1 MAGGWPGT
9 MSESGEPEGD
19 RLAPGPEPESTA
31 DGSDKQHR
39 AFVVPSWLGAVA
51 ERVSGPIGALVRR
64 KPPVRSGRD
73 PLRQRRLVV
82 VTFLACL
89 ATLAGSIAA
98 STQLS
103 GASVGSI
110 KAVDGGI
117 RTGGTGTHTSSP
129 GPRNHDAGRNTSG
142 PTPET
147 SSSGTNTS
155 GPGEGSYSSFSCS
168 ASGSTATTRV
178 TVTGLRS
185 NGSGDD
191 FAAIQNAINM
201 AGQHG
206 GGIVVLPAGTF
217 VIDGHLT
224 LRNNVE
230 LTGVGPATV
239 IKAGQGFLSTQGPG
253 GGYSLISTAG
263 ASNTTIADLTAD
275 QSGDTLDGNVPAR
288 LAGYVV
294 EGYSSNNVVVDGVYV
309 RNPFTYSIAMVR
321 STNFC
326 VENCNVKV
334 TTGNLYNQLDGIHV
348 LDSNT
353 GRIINNVVQSEDDG
367 LVAHTIGAPVYNV
380 LYANNDVY
388 GGRIADG
395 MQLAV
400 GDFSIHN
407 IVIEDNNFYGSQF
420 GVRTGY
426 YDNRTGAVYDIVIR
440 GNYIHNLSQGL
451 LFPAIEIGGFGGL
464 GSITNV
470 TIANNRACAAGIVA
484 VQPGPSNTVA
494 DTSGCYAPNR

>member
-1 MAGGWPGT
+1 
-9 MSESGEPEGD
+9 MSDEN
-19 RLAPGPEPESTA
+19 EPES
-31 DGSDKQHR
+31 DR
-39 AFVVPSWLGAVA
+39 AAPGAEPAGPGDSGDQPRQAFLASWFGWVTQRMPAAVGGVA
-51 ERVSGPIGALVRR
+51 RR
-64 KPPVRSGRD
+64 KPPVLNERD
-73 PLRQRRLVV
+73 LRRERRLAVLTF
-82 VTFLACL
+82 VTCI
-89 ATLAGSIAA
+89 ATLIGSIVA
-98 STQLS
+98 STQVS
-103 GASVGSI
+103 GASTASINAGGVGSGDVNTGSPRLH
-110 KAVDGGI
+110 ADGHGNST
-117 RTGGTGTHTSSP
+117 RRPATS
-129 GPRNHDAGRNTSG
+129 TSTRR
-142 PTPET
+142 PAT
-147 SSSGTNTS
+147 STSTSRPVTSTS
-155 GPGEGSYSSFSCS
+155 GPGLGSYSSFSC
-168 ASGSTATTRV
+168 AATGSSATTRL
-178 TVTGLRS
+178 TVSGLRS

-191 FAAIQNAINM
+191 SAAIQNAINI
-201 AGQHG
+201 AGQRG
-206 GGIVVLPAGTF
+206 GGIVALPAGTF
-217 VIDGHLT
+217 VIDGHLV
-224 LRNNVE
+224 LKDNVE

-239 IKAGQGFLSTQGPG
+239 IKAGPGFLSAQGPG

-275 QSGDTLDGNVPAR
+275 QSGNVLDGNLPAR

-294 EGYSSNNVVVDGVYV
+294 EAYDSSNVVVDGVYV
-309 RNPFTYSIAMVR
+309 RNPFTYSIAMVG

-367 LVAHTIGAPVYNV
+367 LVAHTIGASVYDV

-400 GDFSIHN
+400 GDFSIHD

-440 GNYIHNLSQGL
+440 GNYVHNLSQGR

-464 GSITNV
+464 GPIENITIV
-470 TIANNRACAAGIVA
+470 NNRSCAAGIVA
-484 VQPGPSNTVA
+484 VQAGPSNTA
-494 DTSGCYAPNR
+494 TGTSGC